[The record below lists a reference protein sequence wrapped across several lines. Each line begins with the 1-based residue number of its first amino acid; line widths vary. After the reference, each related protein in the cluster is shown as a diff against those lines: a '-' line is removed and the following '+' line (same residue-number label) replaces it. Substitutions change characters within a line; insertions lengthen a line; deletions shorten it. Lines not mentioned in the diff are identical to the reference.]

1 MEIVS
6 YLKDIYGYNTPIFLK
21 DIRIGRKS
29 KTAIRKELSRA
40 VKDNK
45 IIRRSQGVYY
55 FKEEEELSGDLSF
68 EQIVSDKFIKRNYH
82 FLNFDYDVYGYY
94 SGQTFLNMI
103 GISQQV
109 PAVLEITTNKTSCK
123 RVYSSGK
130 YRAILR
136 KGKTEINRLNYKALQ
151 FFDMLSSLSDD
162 DIRNNKELLIKYIGE
177 NLRKKDFTDNIHFYK
192 AKVMKIIVEEG
203 LIESFRQ

>member
-151 FFDMLSSLSDD
+151 FFDMLSSLSDE

-192 AKVMKIIVEEG
+192 AKVMKNIVEEG